1 MLEQLFNSPFLYSLS
16 LTLVHFLW
24 QGLLVAFILK
34 SLLFII
40 DKNKSKLRYTL
51 STLAMLYWLYS
62 PLSWFILIQTL
73 ASIVTSVLFP

>member
-51 STLAMLYWLYS
+51 STLAMLSNAL
-62 PLSWFILIQTL
+62 L
-73 ASIVTSVLFP
+73 AVLTFTMVYPDTNAGINS